1 MIQIAQDHQ
10 ETNVNRA
17 GYSLQAKQPLDMF
30 GFFNRVY
37 IYTHNI
43 YIYIYISFRSGIWI
57 SLTCL
62 QWVRHIV
69 SLMRGQRW
77 RALGCD
83 PLHT

>member
-43 YIYIYISFRSGIWI
+43 YIYILVLDLGSGFR
-57 SLTCL
+57 
-62 QWVRHIV
+62 
-69 SLMRGQRW
+69 
-77 RALGCD
+77 
-83 PLHT
+83 